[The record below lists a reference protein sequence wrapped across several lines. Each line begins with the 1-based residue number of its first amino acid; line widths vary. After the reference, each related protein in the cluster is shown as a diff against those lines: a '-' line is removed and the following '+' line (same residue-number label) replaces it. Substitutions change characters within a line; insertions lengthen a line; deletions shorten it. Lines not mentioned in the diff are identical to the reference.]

1 MSQENNRTNK
11 FASGLHQAGEII
23 ILLAQTVVWCKAAFR
38 NVKHII
44 RQISEIGVDSVPVVS
59 LMAVFT
65 GMVIG
70 LQTGHELA
78 RFHAEQFLGVGV
90 AASLTRELGPVLTGI
105 IVAGRAGASITAE
118 IGTMKVSE
126 EVDALRAM
134 AIDPVR
140 YLVMPRFLAALI
152 VLPLLTML
160 TNVLGICGGYLIG
173 QIQLNVNLSQ
183 YVDNM
188 VNFVN
193 IKDVVNGIVKAVIFG
208 VIISI
213 ISCYEGLSTRGG
225 ARGVGRAT
233 TYSVVLSFIL
243 ILIFDYFI
251 THLLY

>member
-1 MSQENNRTNK
+1 MSSARNK
-11 FASGLHQAGEII
+11 KSKLARGIQQSGEII
-23 ILLAQTVVWCKAAFR
+23 ILLSQTVVWCKAAFKNR
-38 NVKHII
+38 GHII
-44 RQISEIGVDSVPVVS
+44 QQMSEIGVDSVPVVS
-59 LMAVFT
+59 LMAIFI

-90 AASLTRELGPVLTGI
+90 AATLTRELAPVLTGLI
-105 IVAGRAGASITAE
+105 IAGRAGASITAE

-140 YLVMPRFLAALI
+140 YLVMPRFLATI
-152 VLPLLTML
+152 MVLPLLAML
-160 TNVLGICGGYLIG
+160 TNVLGITGGYLIG
-173 QIQLNVNLSQ
+173 QIQLGVTLSQ

-188 VNFVN
+188 VDFVT
-193 IKDVVNGIVKAVIFG
+193 IKDVMNGVVKAIVFG
-208 VIISI
+208 VIVSI
-213 ISCYEGLSTRGG
+213 ISCYEGLNARGG

-233 TYSVVLSFIL
+233 TYSVVLSFLL
-243 ILIFDYFI
+243 IFVFDYFI